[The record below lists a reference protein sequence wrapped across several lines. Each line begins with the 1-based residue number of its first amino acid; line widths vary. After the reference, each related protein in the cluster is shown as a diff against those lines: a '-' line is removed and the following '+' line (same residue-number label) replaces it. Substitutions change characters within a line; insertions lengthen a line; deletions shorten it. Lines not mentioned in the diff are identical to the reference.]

1 MNSMLMRFFAKHSVS
16 NTVLYPSICI
26 IHLTT
31 TTCQLN
37 HCLSVCEWF
46 IVTLSACF
54 LGNVCVCFCMDSWSV
69 YVSVYTCNLNLIFC
83 QLFVSWPVR
92 SEFPQ
97 LGCINAA
104 KYLNCVAYVNAAC
117 VCVCVMYLY
126 SLSHAEEVGGWLSP
140 FLRRPSRSYTTS
152 ADTATNPTWQTLDNY
167 NR

>member
-117 VCVCVMYLY
+117 VCVCDV
-126 SLSHAEEVGGWLSP
+126 SVLSQPCRGSRWLAKSIPAEAVKELHNI
-140 FLRRPSRSYTTS
+140 SRHSY
-152 ADTATNPTWQTLDNY
+152 
-167 NR
+167 